1 VLNKQ
6 KATKPERPLMNLL
19 NKQKTTKPEQPFM
32 NLSIEEM
39 SARIS
44 ARDKELNRR
53 NLLILGLFF
62 AAGLVGFGIGAWYYG
77 EWVLETAGAL
87 WQLGVSLWHLEW
99 WRAAEIL
106 FQYKLSFF
114 LFGLIGGFVL
124 FLFIT
129 FQIGELLVELLWDGI
144 SALFD

>member
-1 VLNKQ
+1 MLR
-6 KATKPERPLMNLL
+6 RPIVL
-19 NKQKTTKPEQPFM
+19 NKQKTTESEQPFM

-44 ARDKELNRR
+44 ARDKELHRR
-53 NLLILGLFF
+53 NLLILGTFF
-62 AAGLVGFGIGAWYYG
+62 AGLLIAFGIGAWYYG
-77 EWVLETAGAL
+77 EWMLETAGAL
-87 WQLGVSLWHLEW
+87 WQLGASLWHLEW
-99 WRAAEIL
+99 WRAGQIL

-114 LFGLIGGFVL
+114 LFGLIGGFFL

-144 SALFD
+144 TALFN